1 MKKILVIFIVLA
13 LAIESKAYGKLMRAT
28 PAPVF
33 QLIQTATPTP
43 RPVIEPLAQA
53 HETQAPPCVI
63 DWTLAYTDDNARAI
77 LSCYKARQAAG
88 LNDGPLCAPPD
99 STWDSHFNSSVCWAI
114 NHGTPAALT
123 ATAMPPTPTIDLPP
137 TEVTPTPPAY
147 P

>member
-1 MKKILVIFIVLA
+1 MKKLIIALVLFVVV
-13 LAIESKAYGKLMRAT
+13 IESKAYGKLIRAT

-43 RPVIEPLAQA
+43 IIEPLAQA

-63 DWTLAYTDDNARAI
+63 DWTLEYTDDNARAI
-77 LSCYKARQAAG
+77 LSCYKARKAVG

-99 STWDSHFNSSVCWAI
+99 SIWDEHFSSAVCWAI

-123 ATAMPPTPTIDLPP
+123 ATAIPPTPTLDLPP
-137 TEVTPTPPAY
+137 VENTPTPPAY